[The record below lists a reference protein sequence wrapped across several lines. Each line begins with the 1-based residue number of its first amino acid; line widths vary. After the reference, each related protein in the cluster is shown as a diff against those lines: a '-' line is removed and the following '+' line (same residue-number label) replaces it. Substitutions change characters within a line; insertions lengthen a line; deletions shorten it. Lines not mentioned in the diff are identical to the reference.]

1 MLREKGCDLYIGI
14 IGKFTNAIKPKDE
27 RNPPILSSKY
37 LKFLVL
43 DDIPDKSFPEI
54 SEIIKVNLFIFVY
67 NLQFSLKFSQ

>member
-1 MLREKGCDLYIGI
+1 
-14 IGKFTNAIKPKDE
+14 
-27 RNPPILSSKY
+27 
-37 LKFLVL
+37 L